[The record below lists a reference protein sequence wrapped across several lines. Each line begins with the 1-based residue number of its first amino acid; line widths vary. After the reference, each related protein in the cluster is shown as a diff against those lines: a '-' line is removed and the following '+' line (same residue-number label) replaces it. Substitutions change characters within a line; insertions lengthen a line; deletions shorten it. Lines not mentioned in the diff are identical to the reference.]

1 MDRKVTRPR
10 WDTEWFGVKMFPK
23 QLPLFQRKLKPAEC
37 VCMFMCVL
45 QDISEL
51 YQIFSDEILGS
62 GQFGVVYGGTHRQTG
77 RPVAVKV
84 IDKTRFPSKQETQT
98 KNEVSILQV

>member
-1 MDRKVTRPR
+1 MV
-10 WDTEWFGVKMFPK
+10 PK
-23 QLPLFQRKLKPAEC
+23 QQLLCFKENSKVS
-37 VCMFMCVL
+37 VCSRVL

-51 YQIFSDEILGS
+51 YQIFSDEVLGS